1 MHQVF
6 ETLTLWNESEGF
18 WSWVGTS
25 IMHFKLF
32 TIVLIYFCFELSGLY
47 ARIFFSKI
55 AMLHVSIKVVDYF
68 VEYWSLVIL

>member
-1 MHQVF
+1 
-6 ETLTLWNESEGF
+6 
-18 WSWVGTS
+18 
-25 IMHFKLF
+25 MHFKLF